1 MIGARQLRAD
11 RRADGVVALHFVRDS
26 GGRVTGFESRDEGGT
41 RRVPRVARILYL
53 HAMIG
58 KPPRCI
64 LMHLTTDGLITDFD
78 VVVH

>member
-1 MIGARQLRAD
+1 M
-11 RRADGVVALHFVRDS
+11 RDS
-26 GGRVTGFESRDEGGT
+26 GRWVTGFESRDEGGT
-41 RRVPRVARILYL
+41 RRVPRVARILHL

-64 LMHLTTDGLITDFD
+64 LMHRTSDGLIPDFD